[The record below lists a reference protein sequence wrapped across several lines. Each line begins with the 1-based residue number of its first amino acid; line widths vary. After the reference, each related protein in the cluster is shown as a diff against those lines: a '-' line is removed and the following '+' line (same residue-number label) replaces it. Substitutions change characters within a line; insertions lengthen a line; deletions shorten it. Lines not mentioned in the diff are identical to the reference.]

1 MDYNLIFFSFTAPAV
16 ILFGIA
22 KGAAIGSLAL
32 IATPLM
38 LLVMPLP
45 QALAVLL
52 PILMAMDWI
61 AFYKYRKNFSKK
73 NLLIMIPAGLI
84 GTIIGFYTFTFFKEE
99 DLKLIIGIIGLIF
112 TLNYY
117 IKINKEIKQKTSFV
131 KGSFW
136 SITSGFAGF
145 CVHSGGTPISV
156 YLVPLGLE
164 KSIYVGTR
172 ITYFFYLNI
181 FKLIFYIPLGIIN
194 LDNFKTSLMLSPFIP
209 IGILFGFWIVKN
221 VPQKIYYNIIYALI
235 FLSSLKLIYENFYKV
250 F

>member
-1 MDYNLIFFSFTAPAV
+1 MDYNIIFFLFTAPAV

-52 PILMAMDWI
+52 PILIVMDWLS
-61 AFYKYRKNFSKK
+61 FYRYRKNFSKK
-73 NLLIMIPAGLI
+73 NLLIMIPAGLV
-84 GTIIGFYTFTFFKEE
+84 GTIIGFYTFAFFKEE

-117 IKINKEIKQKTSFV
+117 IKINEEIIKQKTSFI

-136 SITSGFAGF
+136 SSSF
-145 CVHSGGTPISV
+145 
-156 YLVPLGLE
+156 
-164 KSIYVGTR
+164 VGSR
-172 ITYFFYLNI
+172 
-181 FKLIFYIPLGIIN
+181 
-194 LDNFKTSLMLSPFIP
+194 
-209 IGILFGFWIVKN
+209 
-221 VPQKIYYNIIYALI
+221 
-235 FLSSLKLIYENFYKV
+235 SS
-250 F
+250 